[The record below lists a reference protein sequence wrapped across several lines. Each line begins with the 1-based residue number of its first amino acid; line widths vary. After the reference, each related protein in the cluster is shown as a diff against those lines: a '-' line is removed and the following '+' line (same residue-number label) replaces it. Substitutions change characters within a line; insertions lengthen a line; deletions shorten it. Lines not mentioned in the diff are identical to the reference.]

1 MKIFEGKQVNYIGRL
16 LYLNNLVYIIS
27 MLFYSYLIF
36 IFKPINDFKYLLIFL
51 LSITFLFIYYIKAR
65 TIISKISFDDNSN
78 LIIEG
83 ETLNKSWIKSI
94 EIKKTKISIISEGS
108 KIGICGAQ
116 FYLDFKYKKENF
128 KLNYFQNFSDNE
140 IIKIFEEFKMIKEE
154 KIIVDE
160 KLVMNRINEKIK
172 KCQ

>member
-16 LYLNNLVYIIS
+16 LFLDNLVYIIS

-36 IFKPINDFKYLLIFL
+36 IFKPLNDFKYLLIFL
-51 LSITFLFIYYIKAR
+51 LSITFLLIYFIKVR
-65 TIISKISFDDNSN
+65 TVISKISFDDLSN

-94 EIKKTKISIISEGS
+94 EIKKTKISIISNGS

-116 FYLDFKYKKENF
+116 FYLHFKYKKENF
-128 KLNYFQNFSDNE
+128 KLNYYQNFTDIE

-154 KIIVDE
+154 KIIIDE
-160 KLVMNRINEKIK
+160 KLVINRINEKII

>member
-16 LYLNNLVYIIS
+16 LFLDNLVYIIS
-27 MLFYSYLIF
+27 MLFFFYLIF

-51 LSITFLFIYYIKAR
+51 LSITFLLIYFIKVR
-65 TIISKISFDDNSN
+65 TVISKISFDDSN

-94 EIKKTKISIISEGS
+94 EIKKTKISIISNGS

-116 FYLDFKYKKENF
+116 FYLHFKYKKENF
-128 KLNYFQNFSDNE
+128 KLNYYQNFTDIE

-154 KIIVDE
+154 KIIIDE
-160 KLVMNRINEKIK
+160 KLVINRINEKII